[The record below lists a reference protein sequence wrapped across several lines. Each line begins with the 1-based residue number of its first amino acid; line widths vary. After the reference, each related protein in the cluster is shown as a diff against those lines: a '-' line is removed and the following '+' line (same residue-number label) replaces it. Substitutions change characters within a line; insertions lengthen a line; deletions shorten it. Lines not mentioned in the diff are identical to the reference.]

1 MLQGTPALRSTME
14 GGVQAL
20 APSHRLDV
28 RGYRCPIP
36 VGETRQAL
44 AGLEPG
50 NVLEVRF
57 DDPEALED
65 LPPMLARHGHRM
77 LSVEE
82 VAGDWRMCIEVV
94 Q

>member
-1 MLQGTPALRSTME
+1 MH
-14 GGVQAL
+14 
-20 APSHRLDV
+20 APTHRLDV
-28 RGYRCPIP
+28 RGFRCPIP

-44 AGLEPG
+44 GDLGRG

-65 LPPMLARHGHRM
+65 LPPMLARHGHKV
-77 LSVEE
+77 LSIEE

-94 Q
+94 S

>member
-1 MLQGTPALRSTME
+1 ME
-14 GGVQAL
+14 GGAQAL
-20 APSHRLDV
+20 APTHRLDV

-44 AGLEPG
+44 FGLAPG

-65 LPPMLARHGHRM
+65 LPPMLARQGHRM
-77 LSVEE
+77 LTVEE
-82 VAGDWRMCIEVV
+82 IAGDWRMCIEVV
-94 Q
+94 E